1 MSVQLGNWE
10 GGKLYIEGLQYEFP
24 KKPSKKEMINH
35 GKPVKEQLWTR
46 SYEHEKFD
54 WSNGWEDVLED
65 NPKQLEYIV
74 REIKRLHEG
83 AWVLIEGEEVYLN
96 NFMYFFLQWYMLE
109 DGSYPDFRDSALYY
123 YRFMEICQKAKLC
136 AGHTLLKARRLG
148 ATSMTLSALQL
159 GLLIK
164 RNSNFGI
171 VSNKGDSAK
180 KAFARAVK
188 SMGNLPS
195 FLRPTQEGT
204 TAPKQVLSLKEQAKR
219 ISKDNKNGSAQG
231 GLNNELSWQ
240 NTDLNSYD
248 SYALADLLLDECLS
262 PETKIMMGDGTFRK
276 IDDIKVGDYVMTEGS
291 VPRKVMERFD
301 GYDNMFLVKQPYG
314 IDYKVNSKHRLIIE
328 HRMGGGNSND
338 GRYILTPEELLNKFS
353 KSSYRVINRVTS
365 KGVDF
370 EKVEL
375 PIDSYLLGLW
385 LGDGFADGMNFIV
398 NDKEDPEILQ
408 YLIDY
413 CDKNNNGVYSIRPFS
428 KTKNAIRFSIL
439 RPNGGAYNPH
449 VTKLR
454 NLNLYDNK
462 HIPEIYMKSSIEDRL
477 ALLAGIIDTDGHNSL
492 NHKTKKPKGSFDIAM
507 SRLQMIEQIQYLAMS
522 CGLSVSK
529 IRHKKSNFNTD
540 VYKISISGDLGRI
553 PTLVK
558 RKQYNDYNKQYNS
571 RRNKISVEPCGVG
584 RYVGIQVEAY
594 KDEDRQLILEDFT
607 LTMNCGKYPK
617 DVPIDKYLPIVIKCL
632 KKGAKIVGKIM
643 APTTVNPPHAG
654 GAEYR
659 EVWDNS
665 DQSKADY
672 LGQTKTGLYRI
683 FIPAYIGFD
692 GYILPSGKSVWDTPT
707 PEESKL
713 LAQNDGC
720 PDPTIGAK
728 EYLNNMRKNLEN
740 DVEALQEEI
749 RMNPF
754 SAEEVFESANERC
767 IFNLTNLNK
776 RENELIEELL
786 DKGLSVKNG
795 ELGRRGWFRKR
806 GEKVVFEDDP
816 VGLWHIHYM
825 LPANQSNLYRYVG
838 NEKEPTNQAFGA
850 GGMDGYVSGQ
860 ATVDKGSD
868 GCLIIRSRKTTSLPD
883 EYSGV
888 PVAMLLGRMEN
899 VDEFYEQA
907 YNGLIFYGVKM
918 LCERTPLTF
927 EEYAKKHNLTRYLY
941 GTTRSDGSKVLGIPA
956 QQSKSTIEAH
966 AKAQVMSSLD
976 DHYKIPFIRL
986 VRDRKSFSTK
996 DRTQWDACISDGY
1009 SLMALE
1015 YEVLEIKKANSNIK
1029 YIRKGRII
1037 R

>member
-54 WSNGWEDVLED
+54 WSNGWEDLLED

-248 SYALADLLLDECLS
+248 SYALADLLLDE
-262 PETKIMMGDGTFRK
+262 G
-276 IDDIKVGDYVMTEGS
+276 
-291 VPRKVMERFD
+291 
-301 GYDNMFLVKQPYG
+301 
-314 IDYKVNSKHRLIIE
+314 
-328 HRMGGGNSND
+328 
-338 GRYILTPEELLNKFS
+338 
-353 KSSYRVINRVTS
+353 
-365 KGVDF
+365 
-370 EKVEL
+370 
-375 PIDSYLLGLW
+375 
-385 LGDGFADGMNFIV
+385 
-398 NDKEDPEILQ
+398 
-408 YLIDY
+408 
-413 CDKNNNGVYSIRPFS
+413 
-428 KTKNAIRFSIL
+428 
-439 RPNGGAYNPH
+439 
-449 VTKLR
+449 
-454 NLNLYDNK
+454 
-462 HIPEIYMKSSIEDRL
+462 
-477 ALLAGIIDTDGHNSL
+477 
-492 NHKTKKPKGSFDIAM
+492 
-507 SRLQMIEQIQYLAMS
+507 
-522 CGLSVSK
+522 
-529 IRHKKSNFNTD
+529 
-540 VYKISISGDLGRI
+540 
-553 PTLVK
+553 
-558 RKQYNDYNKQYNS
+558 
-571 RRNKISVEPCGVG
+571 
-584 RYVGIQVEAY
+584 
-594 KDEDRQLILEDFT
+594 
-607 LTMNCGKYPK
+607 GKYPK
-617 DVPIDKYLPIVIKCL
+617 DCPIDKYLPVVIKCL

-643 APTTVNPPHAG
+643 MPTTVNPPHAG

-728 EYLNNMRKNLEN
+728 EYLNNVRKNLEN

-776 RENELIEELL
+776 RENELVDELL

-806 GEKVVFEDDP
+806 GDKVVFEDDP
-816 VGLWHIHYM
+816 LGLWYIHYM

-888 PVAMLLGRMEN
+888 PIAMLLGRMEN

-956 QQSKSTIEAH
+956 QQAKAVIEKH
-966 AKAQVMSSLD
+966 AKAQVMASLD
-976 DHYKIPFIRL
+976 DHYKIPFMRL

-996 DRTQWDACISDGY
+996 DRTDYDACMADGY
-1009 SLMALE
+1009 ANMALE
-1015 YEVLEIKKANSNIK
+1015 YEILEIKQANSNIK